1 MKSYS
6 RFLPTV
12 RPASQKFARTR
23 TGAGRSGFAGVS
35 IRILI
40 VDDIQAWHFIYA
52 AVLRQHSH
60 CEIVGVARD
69 GMEAIQ
75 KSQELTPDVIVLD
88 VGLGD
93 MAGFEAAR
101 RISQVSPASR
111 VLFVGNAVP
120 SELAEIALTTG
131 GYGYISKRNV
141 VLELVPAL
149 QAVVQGKQFLGQ
161 DIL

>member
-1 MKSYS
+1 
-6 RFLPTV
+6 
-12 RPASQKFARTR
+12 
-23 TGAGRSGFAGVS
+23 
-35 IRILI
+35 
-40 VDDIQAWHFIYA
+40 
-52 AVLRQHSH
+52 
-60 CEIVGVARD
+60 
-69 GMEAIQ
+69 MEAIQ

-101 RISQVSPASR
+101 RISQASPASR